1 MTSQLPTDISDDV
14 RRALAEDVGSGD
26 LTAPLVPDATA
37 HAELVTREDAV
48 LCGTAW
54 FDGVFRQLD
63 PRVRV
68 AGLKRDGERIAAG
81 SVIARLDGPARALL
95 TGERSA
101 LNFLQTPSGT
111 ATRAAGSVEA

>member
-1 MTSQLPTDISDDV
+1 MTPQLPTDIDDDV

-54 FDGVFRQLD
+54 FDEVFRQLE

-68 AGLKRDGERIAAG
+68 AWLKRDGERIAAG
-81 SVIARLDGPARALL
+81 SVIARLGGPGRALL
-95 TGERSA
+95 SGESGA
-101 LNFLQTPSGT
+101 PHVLQTPS
-111 ATRAAGSVEA
+111 